1 MVVSFLLTKL
11 DQPCSAVLGHR
22 WLARYNLLIDWS
34 QGNIQFRLL
43 FPEPS
48 KLLLDDSSQE
58 TLAFRTSKS
67 PVHSNVLPMEQSA
80 IDIVT
85 VNATTFHTLTKQK
98 GATTTVIYVHNTE
111 VMAKSTSAHPAS
123 ETGINIPSQYHEFLD
138 VFSKP
143 NPQKCR
149 RIVLMISE

>member
-22 WLARYNLLIDWS
+22 WLARYNPLIDWS
-34 QGNIQFRLL
+34 RGNIQFRLP

-48 KLLLDDSSQE
+48 KLLSDDSSQE

-67 PVHSNVLPMEQSA
+67 PASHSDVLPMEQSA
-80 IDIVT
+80 IDILT

-98 GATTTVIYVHNTE
+98 GATTTVIYVRNTE
-111 VMAKSTSAHPAS
+111 VMAKSTSTHPAS
-123 ETGINIPSQYHEFLD
+123 ETGINIPPQYHEFLD
-138 VFSKP
+138 VFSKTESKKMP
-143 NPQKCR
+143 PHR
-149 RIVLMISE
+149 PYDL